1 MFVEYMALKDKKE
14 AQSLLDA
21 SAKLKPTEQ
30 DEVYI
35 VKEKEQYQF
44 ILKIKKFKKKFKEQK
59 WFLYP
64 GENGI
69 KAKREMNAAYIAEL
83 IVTIISAILCVMFM
97 AFSFI
102 WPDNMAILIWL
113 ALVSFLIFLFVS
125 WRKLFKPSVSLKI
138 FLIRIL

>member
-1 MFVEYMALKDKKE
+1 MFVEYMALKDKIE

-35 VKEKEQYQF
+35 VKEKDEYQV
-44 ILKIKKFKKKFKEQK
+44 ILKIKKFKKKYREQK

-64 GENGI
+64 EEKGI
-69 KAKREMNAAYIAEL
+69 KAKREMTTSYIVEL
-83 IVTIISAILCVMFM
+83 LVTIISAVLCVLFTAFAFVWADKM
-97 AFSFI
+97 AVLLWF
-102 WPDNMAILIWL
+102 
-113 ALVSFLIFLFVS
+113 ALVALFILLFVL
-125 WRKLFKPSVSLKI
+125 WKKLFKPSVALKI

>member
-30 DEVYI
+30 DELYI
-35 VKEKEQYQF
+35 VKEKEHYQA
-44 ILKIKKFKKKFKEQK
+44 ILKIKKFKKNYREQK

-64 GENGI
+64 EEKGI
-69 KAKREMNAAYIAEL
+69 KAKREMTTAYMVEL
-83 IVTIISAILCVMFM
+83 LVTIISAVLCVLFTVFAFVRPDKM
-97 AFSFI
+97 AV
-102 WPDNMAILIWL
+102 LLWL
-113 ALVSFLIFLFVS
+113 ALVVLFILLFVS
-125 WRKLFKPSVSLKI
+125 WRKLFKPSVALKI

>member
-1 MFVEYMALKDKKE
+1 MFVEYMALKDKIE

-35 VKEKEQYQF
+35 VKEKDEYQV
-44 ILKIKKFKKKFKEQK
+44 ILKIKKFKKKYREQK

-64 GENGI
+64 EEKGI
-69 KAKREMNAAYIAEL
+69 KAKREMTTSYIVEL
-83 IVTIISAILCVMFM
+83 LVTIISAVLCVLFT
-97 AFSFI
+97 AFAFV
-102 WPDNMAILIWL
+102 WPDKMAVLLWL
-113 ALVSFLIFLFVS
+113 ALVALFILLFVS
-125 WRKLFKPSVSLKI
+125 WKKLFKPSVALKI